1 MTTRIKVVVTAPF
14 DKDVAS
20 GLDDNFEVTLC
31 EPLEIAQSLAGSIHA
46 AHLADAE
53 VLIAELD
60 LVDAATLDAAPNL
73 KVVISCRAAPVNV
86 DLEACAARGI
96 TVFTTPARNAD
107 VTADLAFGLILSSV
121 RQISRSAAWMSQRE
135 WTDADTFYPYREF
148 RGFALNGRTL
158 GIVGGGAIGRRMA
171 ERAKGFGLNSV
182 IYDPFLTQEQ
192 LGDLGRLVSLD
203 ELMAVSDIVTVHAPL
218 MDSTRGL
225 IGTKELALMKPT
237 AFLINAGRAAI
248 VDETALIEVLRDE
261 KIAGAGFDVFWQEPL
276 PLNHPLFDL
285 NNVTMTPHVAGASDD
300 VVIEHSRI
308 AAKHLRE
315 WLAKN

>member
-1 MTTRIKVVVTAPF
+1 MTTRFKVVVTAPF
-14 DKDVAS
+14 DAGVAKELS
-20 GLDDNFEVTLC
+20 SNFEVTLL
-31 EPLEIAQSLAGSIHA
+31 EPLELAQSLAGSIHA
-46 AHLADAE
+46 AHLAEAD

-60 LVDAATLDAAPNL
+60 LIDVATLDASPNL

-86 DLEACAARGI
+86 DLEACKARGI
-96 TVFTTPARNAD
+96 QVFTTPARNAD
-107 VTADLAFGLILSSV
+107 VTADLAFGLILASV
-121 RQISRSAAWMSQRE
+121 RQISRSAAWMSKRE

-171 ERAKGFGLNSV
+171 ERAKGFGLSSL

-203 ELMAVSDIVTVHAPL
+203 ELMTLSDIITVHAPL

-225 IGTKELALMKPT
+225 IGKKELALMKPT

-248 VDETALIEVLRDE
+248 VDEDALMQVLRE
-261 KIAGAGFDVFWQEPL
+261 ERIAGAGFDVFWQEPL
-276 PLNHPLFDL
+276 PLDHPLFDL
-285 NNVTMTPHVAGASDD
+285 PNVTMTPHVAGASDD
-300 VVIEHSRI
+300 VVTEHSKI
-308 AAKHLRE
+308 SAKHLNE
-315 WLAKN
+315 WVAKG

>member
-1 MTTRIKVVVTAPF
+1 MTTRLKVLVTAPF
-14 DKDVAS
+14 DKDVAA
-20 GLDDNFEVTLC
+20 GLADNFEVTLC

-46 AHLADAE
+46 AHLADAD

-171 ERAKGFGLNSV
+171 ERAKGFGLTSV

-203 ELMAVSDIVTVHAPL
+203 ELMALSDIVTVHAPL

-225 IGTKELALMKPT
+225 IGAKELALMKPT

-248 VDETALIEVLRDE
+248 VDEDALMTVLREE

-276 PLNHPLFDL
+276 ALNHPLFDL
-285 NNVTMTPHVAGASDD
+285 KNVTMTPHVAGASDD

-308 AAKHLRE
+308 SAKHLSD